1 MRTPKPSGTKYG
13 PSGPTWLG
21 REYLN
26 YLKWYEEVMNSCRN
40 GKRSKK
46 INIGY

>member
-1 MRTPKPSGTKYG
+1 MKRPKPNGKQKPFKSG
-13 PSGPTWLG
+13 PSWLN

-46 INIGY
+46 INID